1 MKGGATNL
9 LRPRSAEGC
18 PQISRSLALKL
29 IHEIEDAKQGIKE
42 KGMTF
47 QGEMSWIEEL
57 VETHPILKNLPK
69 DIKDSLIFEPGE
81 WRNLPGNRR
90 LKKKLKRD
98 GVVVHLFAG
107 EEEGFS
113 LTRSFQQHG
122 RETWRLM
129 AIDEK
134 RGEEQDMPKPGGVYG
149 GLMRVALEGKL
160 ETSEKLGWR
169 RVWKSMDNRKGKRTS
184 SSR

>member
-42 KGMTF
+42 
-47 QGEMSWIEEL
+47 MSWMKEL
-57 VETHPILKNLPK
+57 AETHPILKNLPK
-69 DIKDSLIFEPGE
+69 DIKDSPIFEPGE

-98 GVVVHLFAG
+98 GVVVRLYAG